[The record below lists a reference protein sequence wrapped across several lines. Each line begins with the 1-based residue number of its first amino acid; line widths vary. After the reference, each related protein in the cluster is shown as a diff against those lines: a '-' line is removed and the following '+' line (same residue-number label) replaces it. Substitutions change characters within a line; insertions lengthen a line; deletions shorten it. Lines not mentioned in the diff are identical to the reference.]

1 MTGVQTCAL
10 PIYLGHTSTMPH
22 VHFRTRGLAQGC
34 FGTVI
39 RVLEDFTHL
48 PRWDHQLMATQVR
61 VPNPR
66 PLR

>member
-1 MTGVQTCAL
+1 
-10 PIYLGHTSTMPH
+10 MPH
-22 VHFRTRGLAQGC
+22 VHFRTRGLAQGR
-34 FGTVI
+34 FGTAI